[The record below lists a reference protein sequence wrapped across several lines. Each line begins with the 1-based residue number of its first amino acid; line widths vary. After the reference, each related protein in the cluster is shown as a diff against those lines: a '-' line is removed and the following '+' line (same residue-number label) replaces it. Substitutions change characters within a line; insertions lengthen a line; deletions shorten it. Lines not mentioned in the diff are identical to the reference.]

1 MVTSYLVR
9 GIVMAS
15 LLLLLVAGCAPPAP
29 TPTVVSPAE
38 EAAKEAQF
46 YQGKTI
52 TFIVPYATGGGYDAW
67 ARLIAPYLSKHTGAT
82 VVVNN
87 MPGAGGLTATNKL
100 YATEPNG
107 LTIGIINGPGTLQN
121 QLTGAAGVQ
130 YDLLKFTYIGRVT
143 TDDRV
148 LAVGPKGKYK
158 TIEAMRQATD
168 KVKLGAPG
176 VGSDIFVESAYL
188 AEILGFKLDLIAGY
202 DTSEEVDLAVVR
214 GELDGAAGS
223 YASKVAMIRSGDLI
237 PILQYGKRKI
247 ADLPNVPSLEDLTG
261 ISEEGKKIIK
271 TLLALREIGRP
282 IVAPPGVP
290 AARAAFLEQ
299 ALKKAL
305 DEPELKELAK
315 KQKMEVIYMS
325 AAELRQTVKDGL
337 DLPPEQIK
345 RLQDILAK
353 YRPSK

>member
-1 MVTSYLVR
+1 M
-9 GIVMAS
+9 
-15 LLLLLVAGCAPPAP
+15 
-29 TPTVVSPAE
+29 
-38 EAAKEAQF
+38 AKEAEF
-46 YQGKTI
+46 YKGKTL
-52 TFIVPYATGGGYDAW
+52 TFVVPYATGGGYDAW
-67 ARLIAPYLSKHTGAT
+67 ARLLAPYLTKHTGAT
-82 VVVNN
+82 VVVSNQ
-87 MPGAGGLTATNKL
+87 PGAGGLTATNQL

-107 LTIGIINGPGTLQN
+107 LTIGIINGPGTLQS
-121 QLTGAAGVQ
+121 QLSGAAGVK

-143 TDDRV
+143 TDYRL
-148 LAVGPKGKYK
+148 LAVGKNGKYK

-176 VGSDIFVESAYL
+176 VGSDIFAESALL
-188 AEILGFKLDLIAGY
+188 AEALGIKLNLIAGY

-214 GELDGAAGS
+214 GELDGATGS
-223 YASKVAMIRSGDLI
+223 YASKVAMIQSGDLI

-247 ADLPNVPSLEDLTG
+247 ADLPNVPTLTDLPG
-261 ISEEGKKIIK
+261 ISDEGKQIIK
-271 TLLALREIGRP
+271 TILALREIGRP

-315 KQKMEVIYMS
+315 KQKMEIIYMD
-325 AAELRQTVKDGL
+325 ATELRQVVKDGL

-353 YRPSK
+353 YRPAK